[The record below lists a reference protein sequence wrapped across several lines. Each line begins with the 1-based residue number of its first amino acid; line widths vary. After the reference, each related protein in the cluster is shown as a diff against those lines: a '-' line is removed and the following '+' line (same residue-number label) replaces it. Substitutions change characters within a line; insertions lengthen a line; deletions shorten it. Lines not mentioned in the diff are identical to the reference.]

1 MEVDDGPGNKNFFGI
16 GGNMQRY
23 ITVRVVQGVATL
35 LVLSLMVFLSV
46 HLTGDPALYLLGP
59 EGTQEDYEQL
69 KKNLGLD
76 KPLPVQYA
84 VFLGNVVQGD
94 FGKSHITGQ
103 SARKTLLQR
112 FPATLELAGA
122 AFILTMVVGIP
133 LGILSAVKRDTI
145 IDQFGKFFAVL
156 GIATPSFWVAIML
169 ILLFGA
175 ILGWLPTF
183 GRGGLDHFILPAFVL
198 SWGGMAGIV
207 RLVRSSMLE
216 VLDSEY
222 VKFARVKGLTENMVI
237 YKHALKNAVIP
248 ALTFGGLTLAG
259 LLNGSVAIEV
269 VFAWP
274 GIGRLMLQ
282 GINQRDFPIIQA
294 TVLAAGSFYIVIS
307 LIVDIL
313 YAYVNPRI
321 RYE

>member
-1 MEVDDGPGNKNFFGI
+1 
-16 GGNMQRY
+16 MQRY
-23 ITVRVVQGVATL
+23 IFVRVAQAIVTL
-35 LVLSLMVFLSV
+35 LVLSLAVFLSV
-46 HLTGDPALYLLGP
+46 HLTGDPALYLLGR

-69 KKNLGLD
+69 RKNLGLD
-76 KPLPVQYA
+76 KPLPVQYGL
-84 VFLGNVVQGD
+84 FLGNMLRGD
-94 FGKSHITGQ
+94 FGNSHITGR
-103 SARKTLLQR
+103 SARETLIER
-112 FPATLELAGA
+112 FPATLQLAGA
-122 AFILTMVVGIP
+122 AFLLTIVIGIP
-133 LGILSAVKRDTI
+133 LGIWSAVKRDTI

-156 GIATPSFWVAIML
+156 GIATPSFWIAIML

-183 GRGGLDHFILPAFVL
+183 GRGGIEHFILPAFVL
-198 SWGGMAGIV
+198 SWSGIAGIV

-222 VKFARVKGLTENMVI
+222 VKFARVKGLSEKMVV

-282 GINQRDFPIIQA
+282 GINQRDFPIVQA
-294 TVLAAGSFYIVIS
+294 TVLASGLFYIIIA

-321 RYE
+321 RYD

>member
-1 MEVDDGPGNKNFFGI
+1 
-16 GGNMQRY
+16 MQRY
-23 ITVRVVQGVATL
+23 IVVRLVQGIITL
-35 LVLSLMVFLSV
+35 LVLSLAVFLSV

-59 EGTQEDYEQL
+59 EGTQQDYEQL
-69 KKNLGLD
+69 KRNLGLD

-84 VFLGNVVQGD
+84 LFLGDVVRGD
-94 FGKSHITGQ
+94 FGTSHITGQ
-103 SARKTLLQR
+103 PARKTLMER
-112 FPATLELAGA
+112 FPATLELAGV
-122 AFILTMVVGIP
+122 AFLLTMLIGIP
-133 LGILSAVKRDTI
+133 LGVVSAVKRDTI

-156 GIATPSFWVAIML
+156 GIATPHFWVAIML

-183 GRGGLDHFILPAFVL
+183 GRGGIDHFILPAFVL
-198 SWGGMAGIV
+198 AWGGIAGIV

-222 VKFARVKGLTENMVI
+222 VKFARVKGLSENMVI

-294 TVLAAGSFYIVIS
+294 TVLAAGFFYIVIS

>member
-1 MEVDDGPGNKNFFGI
+1 
-16 GGNMQRY
+16 MQRY
-23 ITVRVVQGVATL
+23 IAVRVVQGVVTL
-35 LVLSLMVFLSV
+35 LVLSLAVFLSV

-59 EGTQEDYEQL
+59 EGTQQDYDQL

-84 VFLGNVVQGD
+84 LFLGNVVQGD

-103 SARKTLLQR
+103 SARKTLLER
-112 FPATLELAGA
+112 FPATIELAGV
-122 AFILTMVVGIP
+122 AFLLTMAVGIP

-156 GIATPSFWVAIML
+156 GIATPHFWVAIML

-294 TVLAAGSFYIVIS
+294 TVLAAGTFYIVIS